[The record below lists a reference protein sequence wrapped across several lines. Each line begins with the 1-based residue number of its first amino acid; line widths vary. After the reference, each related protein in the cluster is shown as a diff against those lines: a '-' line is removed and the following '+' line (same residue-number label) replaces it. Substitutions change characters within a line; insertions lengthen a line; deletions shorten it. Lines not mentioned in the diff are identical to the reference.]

1 MRLILF
7 VVIVFLVG
15 PIAHAQ
21 TPAKTGRVAND
32 VTQYRGLAYPT
43 RGYGPPKISLERALK
58 IAETFIK
65 KDRIDISSCFLIE
78 AHWVVD
84 EADSKNPM
92 WQFYWSHFSE
102 ASRNVLIVVS
112 ADGKPYRLHLL

>member
-1 MRLILF
+1 MRILLF

-15 PIAHAQ
+15 PSVYAQ
-21 TPAKTGRVAND
+21 TPAQTGTVTND

-58 IAETFIK
+58 IADTLIK
-65 KDRIDISSCFLIE
+65 KDRIDISDCVLIE

-84 EADSKNPM
+84 EPDSKKPM
-92 WQFYWSHFSE
+92 WQFYWSHLSE
-102 ASRNVLIVVS
+102 ASRNVLIAVS
-112 ADGKPYRLHLL
+112 ADGKPFRIHLM